1 VWAMRTEGTILV
13 IDDDEPTR
21 ALLHKLLAPRGYVL
35 RLASTLEDGLAM
47 VAEEP
52 PDLILLDIKMPDGDG
67 RQVCRRLRAH
77 PDTADLPII
86 LVTAHPQ
93 SGRLWLF
100 TGADAI
106 LYKPLRHD
114 ELLSWVKAFVGARR
128 ARAKLDRI
136 ETMLVSLAASV
147 EARSEHRREHLSRVA
162 WYSQQLAEALG
173 VDPGE
178 IPVIRRAALLHDIG
192 MIAVPDAVLHQPRS
206 LTPAEFAQVKM
217 HPVVG
222 AELCQALP
230 DGEKVAALIRHH
242 HERWHGGGYPDG
254 LSGKD
259 IPIGARIIAVAD
271 AFDTLISDRPY
282 RSALTPDGALDVLVM
297 GAGAQW
303 DPDVVEKLAEI
314 VRRGARNG
322 DTSVQLDA
330 EPAAV
335 DAAAGPTS
343 YHHLE
348 AFIKYLQLTGDRP

>member
-1 VWAMRTEGTILV
+1 MDTEGTILV

-21 ALLHKLLAPRGYVL
+21 ALLRRLLAPRGYVL
-35 RLASTLEDGLAM
+35 RLASTLEEGLAA
-47 VAEEP
+47 VADSP

-67 RQVCRRLRAH
+67 RQACRRLRAH

-86 LVTAHPQ
+86 LMTAHPE

-100 TGADAI
+100 VGADAI

-114 ELLSWVKAFVGARR
+114 ELLSWVRAFVGARR

-136 ETMLVSLAASV
+136 ETMLVSLAASI

-162 WYSQQLAEALG
+162 WYSQQLAQAMG
-173 VDPGE
+173 VDPEE
-178 IPVIRRAALLHDIG
+178 IPIIRRAALLHDIG
-192 MIAVPDAVLHQPRS
+192 MIAVSDAVLHQPRS
-206 LTPAEFAQVKM
+206 LTPAEFAQVKQ

-222 AELCQALP
+222 AELCQSLP

-271 AFDTLISDRPY
+271 AFDTLTSDRPY
-282 RSALTPDGALDVLVM
+282 RSALTADGALDVLVM

-314 VRRGARNG
+314 VRRGARDG
-322 DTSVQLDA
+322 A
-330 EPAAV
+330 APAQPIEGPAP
-335 DAAAGPTS
+335 DAAAGPSS